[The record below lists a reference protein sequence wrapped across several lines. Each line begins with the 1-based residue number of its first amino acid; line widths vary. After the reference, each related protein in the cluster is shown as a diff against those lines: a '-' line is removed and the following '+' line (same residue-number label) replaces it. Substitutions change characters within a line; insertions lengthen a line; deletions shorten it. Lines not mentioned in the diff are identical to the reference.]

1 MKQWEQVR
9 SYLLAATLLG
19 SVGVLGKLILFP
31 KNRTPDMPTFTFP
44 TTVSLRDWQFVQ
56 SDPMTLHKETAP
68 ALVTSVDAQTVS
80 GQQYRYL
87 HNGAPL
93 TIQMRYFVD
102 TYIHVPS
109 ILEDST
115 LASRKLNYKVLDSAT
130 GEYARFEDDGTVHRS
145 ACITQY
151 GGTSVS
157 DRQLRQR
164 QNTLPVLSKRFFPWF
179 LGQASLRD
187 LRCVWVNMAIDART
201 QNDNPQLVDQA
212 WSEWVQW
219 WQNHYPEL

>member
-1 MKQWEQVR
+1 VKQWEQVR

-19 SVGVLGKLILFP
+19 SLGVLGKLVLFP
-31 KNRTPDMPTFTFP
+31 KNQMPDMPTYTFP
-44 TTVSLRDWQFVQ
+44 TTVPLQKWRFVQ
-56 SDPMTLHKETAP
+56 SYPMTLQKETAP
-68 ALVTSVDAQTVS
+68 ALVTSVDAQTVA
-80 GQQYRYL
+80 GQQYRYIQ
-87 HNGAPL
+87 NGAPL
-93 TIQMRYFVD
+93 TIEMRYFVD

-115 LASRKLNYKVLDSAT
+115 LASRKPDYKVLNSAT
-130 GEYARFEDDGTVHRS
+130 GEYARFEEFGKVHQS
-145 ACITQY
+145 ACVTQY

-187 LRCVWVNMAIDART
+187 LRCVWVNMAIETRAL
-201 QNDNPQLVDQA
+201 NANSQLLDQT

-219 WQNHYPEL
+219 WQNHYPDL